1 MEGVKKLSK
10 IMLEKK
16 AIEILTKYDCKYLIP
31 EDRENLY
38 CVNKILDIENLI
50 EEHFDLSL
58 DYKSLSKDGSVLGI
72 TSFGKS
78 LFPVISDNEK
88 VEMIK
93 INVGDILIDTGLID
107 EGNEG
112 RIRFTMAHELSHW
125 ILHRELFIEGYT
137 KREKNIIIS
146 EDTKEGLLTLET
158 QYKTDEEWIEWQA
171 DYLAGALLMPATLFV
186 YYFNIIRKKLD
197 INQSYLYL
205 DNQKCNIQNYFYT
218 INILSKI
225 FGVSRLATKVRLCKL
240 GLLKEEIKT

>member
-16 AIEILTKYDCKYLIP
+16 AVEILTKYDCKYLIP

-158 QYKTDEEWIEWQA
+158 QYKT
-171 DYLAGALLMPATLFV
+171 
-186 YYFNIIRKKLD
+186 NKK
-197 INQSYLYL
+197 
-205 DNQKCNIQNYFYT
+205 
-218 INILSKI
+218 
-225 FGVSRLATKVRLCKL
+225 
-240 GLLKEEIKT
+240 